1 MKAGQEHRV
10 PLSTRVLAIIAEM
23 AAIRRS
29 EFVFPG
35 IRQPNAPFA
44 PSSFKD
50 AIKRLEPNGATAH
63 GFRSSFR
70 DWCAECTNFPREV
83 CELALAHRV
92 GDAVEAAYRRSDLL
106 ERRRELMEAW
116 AKFCAQNRTQRNVVP
131 SGVVV
136 RPNCAARAT
145 VPKVLVFSTRLAAH
159 LPGGAT
165 EGAANA
171 GRDEDFIECFG
182 LEIWKKPS
190 LMPETRAGWRKP
202 RRQSVQSRTC

>member
-1 MKAGQEHRV
+1 MKAGREHRV
-10 PLSTRVLAIIAEM
+10 PLSTRALAIIAEM
-23 AAIRRS
+23 AAIRHS
-29 EFVFPG
+29 EYVFPG

-44 PSSFKD
+44 PTSFKD

-116 AKFCAQNRTQRNVVP
+116 AKFYALKPEAAHVVP
-131 SGVVV
+131 I
-136 RPNCAARAT
+136 
-145 VPKVLVFSTRLAAH
+145 
-159 LPGGAT
+159 
-165 EGAANA
+165 
-171 GRDEDFIECFG
+171 GRRGKI
-182 LEIWKKPS
+182 
-190 LMPETRAGWRKP
+190 
-202 RRQSVQSRTC
+202 